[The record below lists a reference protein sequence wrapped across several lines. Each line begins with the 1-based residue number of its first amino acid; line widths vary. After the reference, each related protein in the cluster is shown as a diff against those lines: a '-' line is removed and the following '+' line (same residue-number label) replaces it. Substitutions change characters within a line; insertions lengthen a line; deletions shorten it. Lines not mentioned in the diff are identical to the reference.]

1 MIIFKTEYLILGNII
16 FIGIQ
21 INIIIFLILN

>member
-1 MIIFKTEYLILGNII
+1 MIIFKTEYLTLGNII